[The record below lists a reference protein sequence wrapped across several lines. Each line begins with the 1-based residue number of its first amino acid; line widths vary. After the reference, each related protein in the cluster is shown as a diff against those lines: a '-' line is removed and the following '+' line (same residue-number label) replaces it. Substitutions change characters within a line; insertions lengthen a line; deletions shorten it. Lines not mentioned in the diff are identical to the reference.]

1 MIEYQKVEPKHR
13 IRHLGLNIVG
23 IWPLKSWQLMKHT
36 TLTKK
41 YGKNFYCASKSGS
54 LLKQTVPK
62 KFTSRTT
69 PFSDLKFNFLS
80 VT

>member
-62 KFTSRTT
+62 KIHLAYDSIFRFKIQ
-69 PFSDLKFNFLS
+69 FS
-80 VT
+80 